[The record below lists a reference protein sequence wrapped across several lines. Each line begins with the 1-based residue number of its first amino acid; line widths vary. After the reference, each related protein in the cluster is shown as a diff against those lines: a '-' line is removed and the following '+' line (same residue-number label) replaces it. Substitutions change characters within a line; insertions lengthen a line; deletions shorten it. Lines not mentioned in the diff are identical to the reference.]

1 MKMALN
7 ALSARRIGVGL
18 PHLPSHRGI
27 RAGAL
32 TSVLQLLERLPSL
45 IPHEGIG
52 ISLLPLTALSGGDGL
67 KTLCEGK
74 AVKVVD
80 H

>member
-1 MKMALN
+1 MAQTDTNKDEGYILMN
-7 ALSARRIGVGL
+7 FIIDS
-18 PHLPSHRGI
+18 
-27 RAGAL
+27 
-32 TSVLQLLERLPSL
+32 

-52 ISLLPLTALSGGDGL
+52 ISLLPLTALSRGDGL